1 MILMAKER
9 EVICRAVAALKSLEI
24 LPFYVPRGSG
34 CVGGSKKNPARGG
47 AELLNARRQ
56 DRILAYFVSAL

>member
-47 AELLNARRQ
+47 A
-56 DRILAYFVSAL
+56 